1 MDRVARDFLS
11 NNVVPHIPVFNSG
24 GIKRKSEFNDQS
36 RNDVVHL
43 RSDSQGDKRKAGD
56 EGGVD
61 PKRQRTF
68 TINPDIFTPEEEV
81 AINLLIASP
90 DTQDDT
96 PAVGKTR
103 SSQYKELMRQRA
115 EAGRAARKAAR
126 EAAEQEAQIAI
137 FEAANPHL
145 FVAAPQQDEE
155 DEVEEQDF
163 YDRVY
168 EQEDRPRVE
177 TKKSRIDPNSSD
189 AISNAVDE
197 VVDELMD
204 QDNGDDGEDDS
215 HLPYPGYVHPLA
227 SLPKAAPW
235 SGSVGGTGAF
245 SHINQRGANYWRQHA
260 FDQIQEQ
267 KRARAKAEK
276 IAKAKA
282 AQAAAQAVFRNSAA
296 VQRTMRQNQ
305 IKATMTPDE
314 LARFNELQ
322 KKIKH
327 KRDVLVSYNKHLRFT
342 NNTAA
347 QVDYQWFERQHALVR
362 RHYRKRLRD
371 LWIEM
376 ANPTAAERA
385 GGYTPLAM
393 SLWYQ
398 RHGES
403 WEEELNDTHLLFDTE
418 IDEYI
423 RGLRNRISNFRSG
436 ILASVPDLFGHL
448 FPPRNN

>member
-1 MDRVARDFLS
+1 MDRVARSFLS

-24 GIKRKSEFNDQS
+24 GIKRKSEFKDQS

-43 RSDSQGDKRKAGD
+43 RSDSQGDKRKAVD

-61 PKRQRTF
+61 PKKQRTF

-90 DTQDDT
+90 DTQDDV
-96 PAVGKTR
+96 PVVSKK
-103 SSQYKELMRQRA
+103 SQYKEMMRQRA

-126 EAAEQEAQIAI
+126 EAAEQEAQMAQ
-137 FEAANPHL
+137 FEAENPHL
-145 FVAAPQQDEE
+145 LVDVPQQQEE
-155 DEVEEQDF
+155 EIEEQDYF
-163 YDRVY
+163 DREY

-177 TKKSRIDPNSSD
+177 TKKARIDPNSSD
-189 AISNAVDE
+189 AIASVVSE
-197 VVDELMD
+197 VIDDLME
-204 QDNGDDGEDDS
+204 QDDGDDNS
-215 HLPYPGYVHPLA
+215 HLPYPGYVHPLT

-235 SGSVGGTGAF
+235 TGYVGGSGSD
-245 SHINQRGANYWRQHA
+245 SHINHRGANWWRQHA

-267 KRARAKAEK
+267 KRARARAEK